1 MRKFFTVAAC
11 AAGAVCVAACPDT
24 DTSAGKARGAGEAAG
39 IVQPERVD
47 TALRALVEN
56 GEAVGASALIYEKG
70 EEVYFGA
77 FGMADG
83 KTERPMT
90 RDTIAQI
97 YSMTKPITGV
107 ALMTL
112 YEKGKFELDD
122 PIAKYVP
129 EFANLEV
136 YAGEDE
142 NGDPILVEPK
152 RPPTVRDF
160 TRHTA
165 GLASGNGQ
173 TPVDEWYRRENPL
186 DRANSYD
193 EMAERMGRAPLLNH
207 PGEQWLYGDS
217 VDVQA
222 LLVERLS
229 GKPFAEYLRETI
241 FEPLGMDETGY
252 LVEEEKRGRL
262 AALYESQE
270 DGSLARLPD
279 DNFLNQNV
287 RREWTLDP
295 GGWGLASTLDD
306 YMRFARMLL
315 NEGALDGA
323 RVLKPD
329 TVRLMATDHLPDTV
343 TDKSW
348 LPGKGQV
355 GFGIDFAVRTA
366 PPASPEENFGAV
378 GEFFWDGLGS
388 TLFWVDPVN
397 DIASVLFIQRIP
409 FYGEAHRK
417 FRDAVYGQRPVAA
430 EAG

>member
-24 DTSAGKARGAGEAAG
+24 DTSAEKARGAGEAAG

-129 EFANLEV
+129 ELANLEV

-193 EMAERMGRAPLLNH
+193 EMAERM
-207 PGEQWLYGDS
+207 
-217 VDVQA
+217 
-222 LLVERLS
+222 
-229 GKPFAEYLRETI
+229 
-241 FEPLGMDETGY
+241 
-252 LVEEEKRGRL
+252 
-262 AALYESQE
+262 
-270 DGSLARLPD
+270 
-279 DNFLNQNV
+279 
-287 RREWTLDP
+287 
-295 GGWGLASTLDD
+295 
-306 YMRFARMLL
+306 
-315 NEGALDGA
+315 
-323 RVLKPD
+323 
-329 TVRLMATDHLPDTV
+329 
-343 TDKSW
+343 
-348 LPGKGQV
+348 
-355 GFGIDFAVRTA
+355 
-366 PPASPEENFGAV
+366 
-378 GEFFWDGLGS
+378 
-388 TLFWVDPVN
+388 
-397 DIASVLFIQRIP
+397 
-409 FYGEAHRK
+409 
-417 FRDAVYGQRPVAA
+417 
-430 EAG
+430 